1 MMHSYEELLEIV
13 VRDIPINKSKM
24 VYGITFIGLP
34 GVGKSIVANN
44 LSKKLG
50 LYVTANDKIRRLLDE
65 LGYDAEGEY
74 RTLVESL
81 ANERTRYMLKNGVS
95 MIIDANM
102 NGFYEMAINNFNEFN
117 AKLFFIKL
125 ECSEEVILD
134 RIDKR
139 LANSK
144 KNYSK
149 ADRNAYFAN
158 KERFKLKPFP
168 EDLVFAT
175 INTEDDID
183 NQIDIVVNKILDVIN

>member
-1 MMHSYEELLEIV
+1 MKVKSMPE
-13 VRDIPINKSKM
+13 DIRP
-24 VYGITFIGLP
+24 
-34 GVGKSIVANN
+34 
-44 LSKKLG
+44 
-50 LYVTANDKIRRLLDE
+50 RERL
-65 LGYDAEGEY
+65 
-74 RTLVESL
+74 
-81 ANERTRYMLKNGVS
+81 LKNGVS

-175 INTEDDID
+175 SNTEDDID